1 MAYETILVEVSD
13 GVATVTLNRPDRMNS
28 FNHTMTREFRQLWIE
43 LRDDPEVRVV
53 VLRAPP
59 GKAFSTGVDVQAGWR
74 LPGERSQPFAMDD
87 PGEWLGPK
95 SNKVWKPLVLA
106 VSGMLA
112 GGAFYWLNEADIV
125 ICSEDATFFDPHVT
139 FGMVA
144 AVEPTGLMGR
154 INLGQIQRMA
164 LLGNDERISSASAL
178 QMGLVTEVTKLDD
191 LWSRAAELAGLIAAK
206 HPIAIQGTV
215 RAIWEALGQPRAL
228 AVANALKYTQLGN
241 PISTAEVSR
250 AGIKTPPWKLR

>member
-59 GKAFSTGVDVQAGWR
+59 GRRQPSLTSTPVLKA

>member
-1 MAYETILVEVSD
+1 
-13 GVATVTLNRPDRMNS
+13 
-28 FNHTMTREFRQLWIE
+28 
-43 LRDDPEVRVV
+43 
-53 VLRAPP
+53 
-59 GKAFSTGVDVQAGWR
+59 
-74 LPGERSQPFAMDD
+74 
-87 PGEWLGPK
+87 
-95 SNKVWKPLVLA
+95 
-106 VSGMLA
+106 
-112 GGAFYWLNEADIV
+112 
-125 ICSEDATFFDPHVT
+125 
-139 FGMVA
+139 
-144 AVEPTGLMGR
+144 
-154 INLGQIQRMA
+154 MA